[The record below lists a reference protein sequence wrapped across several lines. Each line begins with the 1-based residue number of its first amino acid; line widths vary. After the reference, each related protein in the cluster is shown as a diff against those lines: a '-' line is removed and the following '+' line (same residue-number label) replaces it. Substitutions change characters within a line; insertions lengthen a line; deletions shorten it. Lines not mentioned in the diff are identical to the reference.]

1 MKLVD
6 CLAAGR
12 ADMQGLGRL
21 SQEQI
26 VFGLAVLLCVG
37 FTLALPGFMTTTNLL
52 NLVRSV
58 SILGILGVA
67 MGLVVIGRGID
78 LSLVSLM
85 AISVAWTLTLIGSGM
100 PLPQAIAVGLAFSL
114 FIGAVNGWFVAYV
127 EIPAIFATLAMGT
140 LVYGFGRYYLFDL
153 DVVYMPPAGEPLL
166 WLGQGTFLGVPVPIY
181 LFAGVCIAG
190 YCFLRYARSGRYL
203 RAVGDNMLAARI
215 TGVPT
220 RPTVILQYV
229 LSSLIGY
236 MAGIV
241 TAASVASMNT
251 RVAISTY
258 VYDVILVVVLGGIGL
273 SGGKG
278 GIRNV
283 VVGTLL
289 IGVLLNGMTIMDIQY
304 TLQNVIKGAIL
315 LTAIVI
321 DTFVNP
327 RDEQTAQQGDI

>member
-1 MKLVD
+1 
-6 CLAAGR
+6 
-12 ADMQGLGRL
+12 MQLFGRL

-26 VFGLAVLLCVG
+26 VFGLALLLCIA
-37 FTLALPGFMTTTNLL
+37 FSIALPGFLSTNNVL

-78 LSLVSLM
+78 LSLVALM
-85 AISVAWTLTLIGSGM
+85 AVSVAWTMNLITAGM
-100 PLPQAIAVGLAFSL
+100 PLPQALAIGLAFSL
-114 FIGAVNGWFVAYV
+114 LVGAVNGWLIAYAEV
-127 EIPAIFATLAMGT
+127 PAIFATLAMGT
-140 LVYGFGRYYLFDL
+140 LIYGFGRYFLFAL
-153 DVVYMPPAGEPLL
+153 DVAYVPEAAKPLL
-166 WLGQGTFLGVPVPIY
+166 WLGQGRLFGVPVPIFV
-181 LFAGVCIAG
+181 FAAVCVAG
-190 YCFLRYARSGRYL
+190 YLFLRYAKSGRYL
-203 RAVGDNMLAARI
+203 RAVGDNILAARI
-215 TGVPT
+215 TGVPA
-220 RPTVILQYV
+220 RPVIILQYV
-229 LSSLIGY
+229 LSSLIGF

-251 RVAISTY
+251 RLALSTY

-278 GIRNV
+278 GVRNV
-283 VVGTLL
+283 IVGTLL

-304 TLQNVIKGAIL
+304 TVQNVIKGVLL

-321 DTFVNP
+321 DTIVNP

>member
-1 MKLVD
+1 MQTF
-6 CLAAGR
+6 GR
-12 ADMQGLGRL
+12 F

-26 VFGLAVLLCVG
+26 VLALAVLLCVG
-37 FTLALPGFMTTTNLL
+37 FAVSLPGFLTASNIL

-78 LSLVSLM
+78 LALVSLM
-85 AISVAWTLTLIGSGM
+85 AISVAWTLQLVADGLA
-100 PLPQAIAVGLAFSL
+100 LPAAVAIGLAFSL
-114 FIGAVNGWFVAYV
+114 VTGCISGYLIAYV

-140 LVYGFGRYYLFDL
+140 LIYGFGRYFLFGL
-153 DVVYMPPAGEPLL
+153 DVVYMPDSAREML
-166 WLGQGTFLGVPVPIY
+166 WLGQGRLLGVPVPIF
-181 LFAGVCIAG
+181 LFAGVCLLG
-190 YCFLRYARSGRYL
+190 HLFLRHTRAGRYL
-203 RAVGDNMLAARI
+203 RAVGDNVLAARI
-215 TGVPT
+215 TGIPA
-220 RPTVILQYV
+220 RPIIVLQYA
-229 LSSLIGY
+229 LSALIGY
-236 MAGIV
+236 VAGIV

-251 RVAISTY
+251 RIALSTY

-273 SGGKG
+273 SGGRG

-283 VVGTLL
+283 IVGTLL

-304 TLQNVIKGAIL
+304 TVQNVIKGVIL

-321 DTFVNP
+321 DTILNP

>member
-1 MKLVD
+1 MRL
-6 CLAAGR
+6 
-12 ADMQGLGRL
+12 LGRV

-26 VFGLAVLLCVG
+26 VFGLALLLCLG
-37 FTLALPGFMTTTNLL
+37 FAVALPGFLTAANIL

-78 LSLVSLM
+78 LSLVALMSVSL
-85 AISVAWTLTLIGSGM
+85 AWTLHLMEIGTSL
-100 PLPQAIAVGLAFSL
+100 PLALAIGLGFSL
-114 FIGAVNGWFVAYV
+114 FVGAVNGWLVAYIEV
-127 EIPAIFATLAMGT
+127 PAIFATLAMGT
-140 LVYGFGRYYLFDL
+140 LIYGFGRYYLFDL
-153 DVVYMPPAGEPLL
+153 DVVYMPDQARHLL
-166 WLGQGTFLGVPVPIY
+166 WLGQGTLLGIPVPIFV
-181 LFAGVCIAG
+181 FAGVCLSG
-190 YCFLRYARSGRYL
+190 YLFLRYARSGRYL
-203 RAVGDNMLAARI
+203 RAVGDNLLAARI

-220 RPTVILQYV
+220 RPIVVQQYL
-229 LSSLIGY
+229 LSSLIGFV
-236 MAGIV
+236 AGMI

-251 RVAISTY
+251 RLAISTY

-273 SGGKG
+273 SGGRG

-304 TLQNVIKGAIL
+304 TVQNVIKGAIL
-315 LTAIVI
+315 LIAIVI
-321 DTFVNP
+321 DTILNP